1 MELEFE
7 WDPTKAEANLR
18 SHGIS
23 FAEASTA
30 FHDPLSLAI
39 SDPDHSGREERY
51 LLLGSSTAGRLVVV
65 AHTVRRDR
73 IRIISA
79 RKPTRRERRQYEQGS
94 E

>member
-18 SHGIS
+18 NHGIS

-30 FHDPLSLAI
+30 FHDPLSLTI
-39 SDPDHSGREERY
+39 SDPEHSGREERY
-51 LLLGSSTAGRLVVV
+51 LLLGASTAGRLVVV
-65 AHTVRRDR
+65 AHTERRDR

>member
-1 MELEFE
+1 MELDFE
-7 WDPTKAEANLR
+7 WDPDKAETNLR
-18 SHGIS
+18 DHGVS

-39 SDPDHSGREERY
+39 PDPDHSGREERY
-51 LLLGSSTAGRLVVV
+51 LLLGSSTSGRLLVV
-65 AHTVRRDR
+65 AHTERGER

-79 RKPTRRERRQYEQGS
+79 RKPTRGERRQYEQGS